1 KSQRIDC
8 RRPHC
13 RLLRLATKAGDT
25 RGLRAPRSPRGR
37 LRASAQA
44 VEHYEMTWYG
54 TLIAWAKQIGR
65 DPNRQPCKTLVKQVF
80 EKLGQAAKG
89 VDCPCIDG
97 IIDEGKDFAGE
108 VDNRSVI
115 PRDRSPPF
123 RLIHLPL

>member
-1 KSQRIDC
+1 
-8 RRPHC
+8 
-13 RLLRLATKAGDT
+13 
-25 RGLRAPRSPRGR
+25 
-37 LRASAQA
+37 
-44 VEHYEMTWYG
+44 MTWYG

-89 VDCPCIDG
+89 VDCPAIDG
-97 IIDEGKDFAGE
+97 IIDEAEDVAGE

-123 RLIHLPL
+123 RLIHLPLWKTPWAPRCSKEVSHERRRLSGPASQHNLLAALCLGTTAILTQPGWFH